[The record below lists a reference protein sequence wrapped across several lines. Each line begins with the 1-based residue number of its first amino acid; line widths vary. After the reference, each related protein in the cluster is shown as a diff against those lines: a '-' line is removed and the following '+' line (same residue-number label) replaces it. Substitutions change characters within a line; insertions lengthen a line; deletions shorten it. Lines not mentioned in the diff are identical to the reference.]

1 MCIDL
6 APWKKTAF
14 GASFFLLFPLALQ
27 KLGGKC
33 LCSFP
38 FLAVQDAT
46 FYSGDKIDKKDLST
60 GR

>member
-1 MCIDL
+1 MD
-6 APWKKTAF
+6 KTQSITWYIKSKNCPF
-14 GASFFLLFPLALQ
+14 V
-27 KLGGKC
+27 
-33 LCSFP
+33 